1 MPARVVAAHR
11 GHGCIAQ
18 RLNTNGQMDG
28 FDSLKIDLNG
38 LRGDAET
45 YTFRLGDSY
54 FESVAAPEV
63 RRGDADVTLSVRKVQ
78 GSFFELSFHIEAS
91 VIVPCDRCLEE
102 MEQQVDTSYAM
113 SIKYGDDY
121 DEGDDCVTLPE
132 GEAGY
137 NVARVIYDTV
147 ALAIPIMH
155 VHPDGQCD
163 KEMSSL
169 LEEHLATGD
178 GSNDDCDC
186 DDDNCDPRWE
196 ALKKLKDNN

>member
-1 MPARVVAAHR
+1 MLAKYSIAYKGLSTGKHHFDFSVDDRFFDAFEDSEIKK
-11 GHGCIAQ
+11 GH
-18 RLNTNGQMDG
+18 
-28 FDSLKIDLNG
+28 
-38 LRGDAET
+38 
-45 YTFRLGDSY
+45 
-54 FESVAAPEV
+54 
-63 RRGDADVTLSVRKVQ
+63 ADVSVDLDKQSHLLTLDFRINGEVAVT
-78 GSFFELSFHIEAS
+78 
-91 VIVPCDRCLEE
+91 CDRCLEE

>member
-1 MPARVVAAHR
+1 MPLGTQEFSYH
-11 GHGCIAQ
+11 
-18 RLNTNGQMDG
+18 
-28 FDSLKIDLNG
+28 
-38 LRGDAET
+38 
-45 YTFRLGDSY
+45 LGDD
-54 FESVAAPEV
+54 FFRNMESV
-63 RRGDADVTLSVRKVQ
+63 DVTSGNVDVALSVKHV
-78 GSFFELSFHIEAS
+78 GNIYELAFVLKG
-91 VIVPCDRCLEE
+91 VIGIPCDRCLEE

-186 DDDNCDPRWE
+186 DDDGNCDPRWE